1 MFSKIFSNTVYI
13 RVHPNKFELKNINTG
28 KTLVLSAIQSFTTK
42 RQLIG
47 EFTTAEELL
56 KKGMKQSVERRF
68 LSGKPVVV
76 IQPMSMIEGG
86 LSQVEERV
94 LQELA
99 VGSGARKVKV
109 WVGHELSDNEVLQ
122 RAESV

>member
-1 MFSKIFSNTVYI
+1 
-13 RVHPNKFELKNINTG
+13 
-28 KTLVLSAIQSFTTK
+28 
-42 RQLIG
+42 
-47 EFTTAEELL
+47 
-56 KKGMKQSVERRF
+56 
-68 LSGKPVVV
+68 
-76 IQPMSMIEGG
+76 
-86 LSQVEERV
+86 V